1 MGRCTRYG
9 LDVEALWRAMDAA
22 GADVKALA
30 RAAGV
35 SYEAAHRW
43 VLADRPAQPSLSSLC
58 SVAAAL
64 GVPPE
69 GLIREV
75 PDGA

>member
-1 MGRCTRYG
+1 MGRSARYE

-22 GADVKALA
+22 DVDVKVLA

-35 SYEAAHRW
+35 SYEAAEGW
-43 VLADRPAQPSLSSLC
+43 VLLDRAAQPSVSSLC
-58 SVAAAL
+58 SVAEAL

-69 GLIREV
+69 SLMREAL
-75 PDGA
+75 DGA